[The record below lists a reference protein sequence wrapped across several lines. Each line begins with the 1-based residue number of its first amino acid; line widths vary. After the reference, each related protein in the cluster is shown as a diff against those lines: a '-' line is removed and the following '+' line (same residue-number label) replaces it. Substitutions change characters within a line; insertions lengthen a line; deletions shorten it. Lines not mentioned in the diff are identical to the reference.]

1 MPLLSMYDYSS
12 GGLSALSSTKASQAF
27 ILAESGYDCPC
38 EKPLDL
44 QGNCA
49 NMVEWTECYNG

>member
-1 MPLLSMYDYSS
+1 MYDYSS
-12 GGLSALSSTKASQAF
+12 GGLFALSSTKASQAF